1 MKRTLLVTVSVAS
14 MSLLTACG
22 GGGGGSS
29 LPDECKKNSPLQITS
44 PGLDALNGEFTP
56 KDTTIF
62 QAKIVPGAELFE
74 ATPEELAE
82 IESQSI
88 GTAYAVVVADF
99 PVKENQIIGGFNSGV
114 FPPEEGGTYLA
125 FTLFP
130 LDPTAWKV
138 GDYLSWDATSSYL
151 QDVGRSLGS
160 NSTLYLSTSLD
171 DSYYL
176 GGPNDGTP
184 GGIKVLA
191 VDDENLCLEVD
202 YSSALLSDSGEVF
215 NVKGV
220 ISGKIEDY
228 ISGDIAG

>member
-1 MKRTLLVTVSVAS
+1 MKRTLLITISVAS
-14 MSLLTACG
+14 MSLLAAC

-29 LPDECKKNSPLQITS
+29 LPEECKKNSPLQISS

-74 ATPEELAE
+74 ATPEELTE

-88 GTAYAVVVADF
+88 GTAFSVIVADF

-114 FPPEEGGTYLA
+114 FNPEEGGTNMVL
-125 FTLFP
+125 TLFP
-130 LDPTAWKV
+130 LEAGTWKV
-138 GDYLSWDATSSYL
+138 GDYLSWDARSPYL
-151 QDVGRSLGS
+151 ENVGRSMGVNVL
-160 NSTLYLSTSLD
+160 LYLDTSLND
-171 DSYYL
+171 DYFL
-176 GGPNDGTP
+176 GGATEDYS
-184 GGIKVLA
+184 GGVTVLA
-191 VDDENLCLEVD
+191 VDEKNLCVAID
-202 YSSALLSDSGEVF
+202 YTTPVLSDSGDVF

-228 ISGDIAG
+228 ISGDVAV

>member
-1 MKRTLLVTVSVAS
+1 MKRAALALTGIVGLSVLA
-14 MSLLTACG
+14 AC

-29 LPDECKKNSPLQITS
+29 LPAECKKNAPLQITS

-74 ATPEELAE
+74 ATPEELEE

-88 GTAYAVVVADF
+88 GTAYAVIVADF
-99 PVKENQIIGGFNSGV
+99 PVKENQILGGFNSGV
-114 FPPEEGGTYLA
+114 FPPEEGGTYMA

-130 LDPTAWKV
+130 LDVAAWKV
-138 GDYLSWDATSSYL
+138 GDYLSWDSRSSYL
-151 QDVGRSLGS
+151 EGVGRSLGV
-160 NSTLYLSTSLD
+160 NSTLYLSSSLD
-171 DSYYL
+171 DSYFL
-176 GGPNDGTP
+176 GGPNDSTP

-191 VDDENLCLEVD
+191 VDDKNLCLEVD
-202 YSSALLSDSGEVF
+202 YSSALLSSSGDVF

-228 ISGDIAG
+228 ISGDVAG